1 MVLAPRRHRLIR
13 EAILGSQQTRRNG
26 AVLIRSIEIGTFHA
40 TGISEHG
47 PMPQDDEV
55 ATLSRVTQLREPW
68 SERAVAKSGK
78 PQAPQMGRD
87 HISVA
92 KPFLRSRGPSGLP
105 RSAKSGKRRRSGY
118 DHQASTT

>member
-1 MVLAPRRHRLIR
+1 
-13 EAILGSQQTRRNG
+13 
-26 AVLIRSIEIGTFHA
+26 
-40 TGISEHG
+40 
-47 PMPQDDEV
+47 MPQDDDV

-105 RSAKSGKRRRSGY
+105 RSGKSGKNSS
-118 DHQASTT
+118 STSVETTGHLSVRALTTVPSDGGACCFPGVT